1 MTIKEKL
8 FCFAARS
15 RMIDVRCNKL
25 YGQSQLKCRLGCD
38 TKETQ
43 SHLLDCVSLTD
54 QNIVKEL
61 HKHDDIY
68 GEDIAKMETISKIL
82 QVKFKLLKDL
92 HEENQVNGSSKSC
105 SASTINV
112 LNVTHANIDI
122 DDLD

>member
-25 YGQSQLKCRLGCD
+25 YGQSQLRCRLGCD
-38 TKETQ
+38 TNETQ
-43 SHLLDCVSLTD
+43 NHLLECVSLTD
-54 QNIVKEL
+54 QNMVKEL
-61 HKHDDIY
+61 PKHDDIY
-68 GEDIAKMETISKIL
+68 GEDIEKMETISKIL
-82 QVKFKLLKDL
+82 QVKYKLLKDL

-105 SASTINV
+105 SASNINNLNV
-112 LNVTHANIDI
+112 LHVNVDV